1 MRVSPGNFKRF
12 VYFIAVL
19 AVLSYAIVTTLNLLF
34 RTYWGPLPSWVETPS
49 VIGVLVFLY
58 GMFNSYLWHWPI
70 FRWVR
75 IVDFPDLRGRWSGTI
90 TSSWKT
96 GPSAAVLEIV
106 QTASSIRV
114 ALYALESHSESRTA
128 DFEIRGD
135 GRPML
140 HYIYESIP
148 KSAAASTMERHE
160 GTAALTYFSDKRL
173 LEGGYYTGRGRQS
186 QGDMTFYFKERKL
199 YGRFFQ

>member
-1 MRVSPGNFKRF
+1 MRVRPENFKRF
-12 VYFIAVL
+12 VYFMPVL
-19 AVLSYAIVTTLNLLF
+19 AVISYAIVTILNLLI
-34 RTYWGPLPSWVETPS
+34 RASWGPLPYWVETPS

-58 GMFNSYLWHWPI
+58 GMFNSHLWHWPI

-75 IVDFPDLRGRWSGTI
+75 IVDFPDLRGRWRGTI

-96 GPSAAVLEIV
+96 GQSQAVLEIV
-106 QTASSIRV
+106 QTASSTRV
-114 ALYALESHSESRTA
+114 ALCALESHSESRTA

-135 GRPML
+135 GRPVL

-148 KSAAASTMERHE
+148 KSAAVNTMERHE
-160 GTAALTYFSDKRL
+160 GTASLTYFNDKRL

-186 QGDMTFYFKERKL
+186 QGEMTFYFEQRKL
-199 YGRFFQ
+199 LGRYF